1 MGAAAN
7 SARMTS
13 TWAARASSSTGS
25 SPRGAS
31 GGGPDDPPPR
41 GPEGLATGR
50 SPSGVQRELTTGS
63 LKQLI
68 DEEAGLRDANPP
80 PGHRVP
86 PSGATLVRRV
96 DGTGGRQ
103 TSVVPVLAPLLHRR
117 PRAIRGHE
125 TGSEVE

>member
-1 MGAAAN
+1 MV
-7 SARMTS
+7 S
-13 TWAARASSSTGS
+13 TWAARSSSSIRS
-25 SPRGAS
+25 SSSGGAS
-31 GGGPDDPPPR
+31 EGGDA
-41 GPEGLATGR
+41 GLATGR
-50 SPSGVQRELTTGS
+50 SPSGVHKELTTGS